1 MEGVE
6 KIEIRKIVPTIS
18 RVSSGKSRLLY
29 VLYNIKFLECR
40 KDITTKFVNILRY
53 NPNISNPCF
62 YHLKL
67 KKQGEDYIFY
77 KDLSEIYIGEKNI
90 IEANKKINKK
100 LRDAET
106 INYEDIFYMI
116 EINDSPFIKDKEYLL
131 SHDLC
136 DIPGLSEYQGNQIKE
151 EKNSD
156 ILQGINNSKNQKM
169 KQKDKLKM
177 KYIIKLEILKK
188 KHICLKY
195 LK

>member
-1 MEGVE
+1 MEGLQ
-6 KIEIRKIVPTIS
+6 KLEIRKIVPTIS
-18 RVSSGKSRLLY
+18 RVSSGKSRLLN

-40 KDITTKFVNILRY
+40 KDITTKFINLLRY

-62 YHLKL
+62 YHLKI

-77 KDLSEIYIGEKNI
+77 KDLSEIYIGEKDI

-100 LRDAET
+100 LSDTEE

-136 DIPGLSEYQGNQIKE
+136 DIPGLSEYQGIQIKE
-151 EKNSD
+151 EENSD
-156 ILQGINNSKNQKM
+156 TLQDIKNCTNQKSKN
-169 KQKDKLKM
+169 
-177 KYIIKLEILKK
+177 
-188 KHICLKY
+188 
-195 LK
+195 